1 MTMISR
7 MFLEHPRS
15 VNESYL
21 QHMGFAAW
29 FSSRLFMAAFAA
41 MIHAIFPSCFEKI
54 ASRIAAEL
62 YERTHGRGGVRE
74 D

>member
-21 QHMGFAAW
+21 QHMAFAGW

-41 MIHAIFPSCFEKI
+41 MIHAIFPSCFEKT
-54 ASRIAAEL
+54 ASRITAEL
-62 YERTHGRGGVRE
+62 YEKTHGRGAGHK